1 MVKIN
6 IKKSFK
12 VEIQL
17 MPGIVKVLERNLEL
31 CVHPLDPG
39 KYPKAIINVASYKL
53 AVESGN
59 IDIAF

>member
-6 IKKSFK
+6 IKKSLK
-12 VEIQL
+12 IEIQL
-17 MPGIVKVLERNLEL
+17 MPGIVKVLERNSEL
-31 CVHPLDPG
+31 CIHSLDPG
-39 KYPKAIINVASYKL
+39 KHPKAIINVARCKL